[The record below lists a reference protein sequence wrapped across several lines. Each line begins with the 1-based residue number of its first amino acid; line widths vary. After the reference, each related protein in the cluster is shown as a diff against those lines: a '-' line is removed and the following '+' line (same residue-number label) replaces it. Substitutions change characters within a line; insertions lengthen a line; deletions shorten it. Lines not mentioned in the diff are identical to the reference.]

1 MALKMRSPGGNN
13 PVGYLDGYD
22 LDVTA
27 VKGGE
32 VGTVVGVIVGTDIA
46 ASDADGS
53 DGYVGVTPTTRR
65 RPMITRRL
73 TSGNRPLGLID
84 DGNSPDYGT
93 LFGSLIG
100 DQVGRKSYAPGQGN
114 PIGPHSA
121 AGSGKL
127 TFWEKPGFYAV
138 TLDAADTTA
147 STGLTVT
154 NSTLV
159 TNAALYATSLGLLTP
174 NSGAAFESVAVGRFI
189 NFETNG
195 SLVTTPVSLAS
206 AANSPVGLGQPQ
218 AARFTEALFYF
229 SPPL

>member
-1 MALKMRSPGGNN
+1 MGLKLRTPGHI

-32 VGTVVGVIVGTDIA
+32 VGTIVGVVVGTDVA
-46 ASDADGS
+46 AFDADGS
-53 DGYVGVTPTTRR
+53 DGYVGVTVRR
-65 RPMITRRL
+65 RPMVTRRL

-84 DGNSPDYGT
+84 EGNSPDYGT
-93 LFGSLIG
+93 LFGSLLG
-100 DQVGRKSYAPGQGN
+100 DQVGRKSYGPGTSG
-114 PIGPHSA
+114 PVIGPHTA

-127 TFWEKPGFYAV
+127 TFWEKPGLYAV

-154 NSTLV
+154 NTTLA
-159 TNAALYATSLGLLTP
+159 TGAALYATSLGLLTP
-174 NSGAAFESVAVGRFI
+174 NSGAAFETVVLGRFI

-195 SLVTTPVSLAS
+195 SLVTTPVTVAS

-218 AARFTEALFYF
+218 RAQFTEALFYF
-229 SPPL
+229 NPPAA